1 MKHLK
6 SSDEVNEGIKEIL
19 IGGLLVLSSIFPNQA
34 LSNNIYNYDGDD
46 IEVIET
52 KNSIDRKELI
62 KTLKRLER
70 DGFQVE
76 TGRQP
81 ISMLIKKL
89 KDGDF
94 IILNTSAQQMAAAN
108 FMLSQI
114 VENDGGDEVIRLIK
128 KTGRSYQ
135 AIVVISK

>member
-6 SSDEVNEGIKEIL
+6 SSDEVNEGMKEIL
-19 IGGLLVLSSIFPNQA
+19 IGGLLVLSSIFPNKA
-34 LSNNIYNYDGDD
+34 LSNNIYNYDDVEV
-46 IEVIET
+46 EVIGT

-62 KTLKRLER
+62 KTLKRLES

-76 TGRQP
+76 TGRRP
-81 ISMLIKKL
+81 ISMMIKTL

-94 IILNTSAQQMAAAN
+94 IILNTSGQTMDSAN